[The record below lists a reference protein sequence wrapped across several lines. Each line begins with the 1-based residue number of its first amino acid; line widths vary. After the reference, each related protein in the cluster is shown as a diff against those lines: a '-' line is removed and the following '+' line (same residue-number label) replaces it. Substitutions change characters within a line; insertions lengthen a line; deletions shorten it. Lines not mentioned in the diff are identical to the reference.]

1 MSLVFSNTD
10 DPLLEV
16 PLPLPLL
23 VLTELQV
30 SFSFCPDELLPLCR

>member
-1 MSLVFSNTD
+1 MSLVVSNTD
-10 DPLLEV
+10 EEV

-30 SFSFCPDELLPLCR
+30 SFSFCPDELLLLCR